1 MKKLSTLLCLLMAIS
16 LSLWSQASVQIIH
29 NSPTPGTSS
38 GPTVDIYVNGA
49 LLPEL
54 TGVTYRSATP
64 YLTVPANADIE
75 VGVAVSPSTGPGD
88 IIASFPLGQLADGET
103 YTVTAAGIVGDMN
116 TPFNVYAGGGQA
128 ASSGGDQ
135 VAIQAF
141 HGSTDA
147 PAVDIDA
154 RLVGNLIPDLA
165 FGNYSGYLEV
175 PAGLYYLDVR
185 AAGDPNIVATFEA
198 DLNGLGGAAAN
209 VFASG
214 LLGGSPAFGLF
225 AALPDGTVVELP
237 ATAIARLQ
245 LIHNSPSPTVDV
257 YVNGTLYQDD
267 FEFRTATEFR
277 TVPAGVELDIAVALG
292 TSTSVDDALVT
303 FEDIVLDNGSTY
315 VVTANGIV
323 GNMDTPFGLAIN
335 GAALEAAT
343 SGTVAV
349 AAFHG
354 SPGAPNVDIAARGAG
369 DIITDLAY
377 GTYTAGYLALPP
389 AAYILD
395 VKAAGDD
402 NIVASFGADITSLD
416 GGAATIFASGLLG
429 SDPAFGL
436 FAALA
441 DGTVIELPA
450 VSLATLQVI
459 HNSPSPT
466 VDIYVN
472 GTLYQ
477 DDFAYLT
484 ATEAREV
491 PAGVELNIAIAPET
505 SMSADEAIF
514 TTTVTL
520 ENGENYTAIANG
532 IVGDADFP
540 FGIAVA
546 DGAQLTGTSADVID
560 IRAFHGIPGAPAV
573 DIYEINNDVTPFV
586 DLSYGDF
593 SNEYVGVAP
602 GASFF
607 EIRPTGT
614 ETTVGTLFGNLTG
627 AGGLTGVV
635 FAGGLLDEAPF
646 FNLYLVLPNGAVI
659 ALTPL
664 APLQIIHNSPAAAAG
679 TVDVYAGID
688 PTTGADYSLIEDDL
702 AFRTATSLQTY
713 YPTRLPLTIGIA
725 PANSTSGDDILFSL
739 PPFTLQDGK
748 LHTAIANGIPGDA
761 DFPFGLEIND
771 DARIN
776 SSDDALV
783 GITAFH
789 GSPGAPNV
797 DIDTRSNG
805 ATAISDLAYG
815 DFTGYLEVANVA
827 EFLELRAAGDPNLVA
842 TFDATVLEAIGGTA
856 VTVFASGLLGDDPA
870 FGLFA
875 ALPNGD
881 VAELGSVSRLQIIHN
896 SPDPTVD
903 IYVNGANAVPG
914 LAFRT
919 ATGMIDLPT
928 RTPIDIAVVPAGGAL
943 ADAVATLE
951 DVTLEDGKVYLAMA
965 SGVVGD
971 PTTPFAV
978 VINDMGRDRAADATQ
993 VDLTLFHG
1001 SPDAPAVDV
1010 VVEGGPVLFDNIEY
1024 GNFSDYLG
1032 VAPAAYV
1039 LDVTPADDNNTVVK
1053 KYDADVSSLTG
1064 QAAVVFASGFLTA
1077 GEEPAFETWVA
1088 LTDGTTFP
1096 LAEVVSTND
1105 IPSTLDV
1112 YTVYPNP
1119 ARELTT
1125 VEFNLTNTTE
1135 IFINIVNQGGQVL
1148 LNKAYGQLGA
1158 GNYREQLELS
1168 NLPAGLYQLQ
1178 LVTPEG
1184 QATQPLLIIKQDF
1197 SSLDRWF

>member
-1 MKKLSTLLCLLMAIS
+1 MKKLSTLLCLFMALS

-29 NSPTPGTSS
+29 NSPTPGTAA
-38 GPTVDIYVNGA
+38 GPVVDIYVNGA

-54 TGVTYRSATP
+54 TGVAYRTATP
-64 YLTVPANADIE
+64 YLSVPANADIE
-75 VGVAVSPSTGPGD
+75 VGVALNPSTGPGD
-88 IIASFPLGQLADGET
+88 IIATFPLGQLADGEV
-103 YTVTAAGIVGDMN
+103 YTITAAGIVGDMD
-116 TPFNVYAGGGQA
+116 TPFNVFAGGGQTV
-128 ASSGGDQ
+128 SSGGDQ

-141 HGSTDA
+141 HGSTNA
-147 PAVDIDA
+147 PAVDVDA
-154 RLVGNLIPDLA
+154 RFVGNLIPNLA
-165 FGNYSGYLEV
+165 YSTYSGYLEV
-175 PAGLYYLDVR
+175 PAGSYFLDVR
-185 AAGDPNIVATFEA
+185 AAGDPNIVATFQA
-198 DLNGLGGAAAN
+198 DLSSLGGGAAN

-214 LLGGSPAFGLF
+214 LLGGAPAFGLF
-225 AALPDGTVVELP
+225 AALPNGTVIELP
-237 ATAIARLQ
+237 AASIARLQ

-257 YVNGTLYQDD
+257 YVNGALYEDD
-267 FEFRTATEFR
+267 FAFRTATEFR
-277 TVPAGVELDIAVALG
+277 TVPAGVALDVAIALG
-292 TSTSVDDALVT
+292 NSTGVEDALVT
-303 FEDIVLDNGSTY
+303 FEDIILDNGGTY

-323 GNMDTPFGLAIN
+323 GNADTPFTLAIN
-335 GAALEAAT
+335 GAAQEAGT
-343 SGTVAV
+343 PGTVAV

-369 DIITDLAY
+369 NIITDLAY
-377 GTYTAGYLALPP
+377 NTYTAGYLALPP
-389 AAYILD
+389 ANYILD

-402 NIVASFGADITSLD
+402 NIVASFQADITSLD
-416 GGAATIFASGLLG
+416 GGAATVFASGLLG

-472 GTLYQ
+472 GALYE

-505 SMSADEAIF
+505 STSADDAIF

-520 ENGENYTAIANG
+520 ENGENYTAVANG
-532 IVGDADFP
+532 IVGDIDFP
-540 FGIAVA
+540 FGIALT
-546 DGAQLTGTSADVID
+546 DGAQLTGTNANAID

-586 DLSYGDF
+586 NLSYGDF
-593 SNEYVGVAP
+593 SAEYVAAAP
-602 GASFF
+602 GPSFF

-614 ETTVGTLFGNLTG
+614 ATTVGTFFGNLTG
-627 AGGLTGVV
+627 GGGLSGVV
-635 FAGGLLDEAPF
+635 FAGGLLDEAPL

-659 ALTPL
+659 TLTPL
-664 APLQIIHNSPAAAAG
+664 APLQIIHNSPAAAAAV
-679 TVDVYAGID
+679 VDVYAGIN
-688 PTTGADYSLIEDDL
+688 PATGADYSLIEDDL

-725 PANSTSGDDILFSL
+725 PPNSTDGDDILFSL
-739 PPFTLQDGK
+739 PPFTLEDGK
-748 LHTAIANGIPGDA
+748 LYTAIANGIPGDA
-761 DFPFGLEIND
+761 NFPFGLEVND
-771 DARIN
+771 DARIE
-776 SSDDALV
+776 SSDEGLV

-797 DIDTRSNG
+797 DIATRSNG

-815 DFTGYLEVANVA
+815 DFTGYLEVADVA

-842 TFDATVLEAIGGTA
+842 TFDATVLEVIGGTA
-856 VTVFASGLLGDDPA
+856 VTVFASGILGDEPA

-875 ALPNGD
+875 ALPNGN

-903 IYVNGANAVPG
+903 IYVNGENAVPG
-914 LAFRT
+914 LTFRS

-928 RTPIDIAVVPAGGAL
+928 RTPIDIAVVPAG
-943 ADAVATLE
+943 ADIGSAVATLE
-951 DVTLEDGKVYLAMA
+951 GVVLDDGKVYLAMA

-971 PTTPFAV
+971 ATTPFNV
-978 VINDMGRDRAADATQ
+978 VINDMGRDRAADAAE
-993 VDLTLFHG
+993 VDLVLFHG
-1001 SPDAPAVDV
+1001 APDAPTVDV
-1010 VVEGGPVLFDNIEY
+1010 VVEDGPVLFDNIEY
-1024 GNFSDYLG
+1024 GTFSDYLG

-1039 LDVTPADDNNTVVK
+1039 LDVTPADDNTTVVK
-1053 KYDADVSSLTG
+1053 KYDADVTTLTG
-1064 QAAVVFASGFLTA
+1064 QAAVVFASGFLTPDVA
-1077 GEEPAFETWVA
+1077 PAFEAWVA

-1096 LAEVVSTND
+1096 LAEIVRTNE
-1105 IPSTLDV
+1105 IPGTLDAYQV
-1112 YTVYPNP
+1112 FPNP
-1119 ARELTT
+1119 ARAITT
-1125 VEFNLTNTTE
+1125 VDFNLTEPTE
-1135 IFINIVNQGGQVL
+1135 IFINLVNQEGKVL
-1148 LNKAYGQLGA
+1148 LNKAFGQLGA
-1158 GNYREQLELS
+1158 GNYREQLDLG
-1168 NLPAGLYQLQ
+1168 NWPAGLYQLQ

-1184 QATQPLLIIKQDF
+1184 QATLPLLIIK
-1197 SSLDRWF
+1197 